1 MFCVRVFIWLDDRLA
16 LQEILDDVSSKFV
29 PPHVK
34 LFYCFGGLVLFSV
47 LVQVATGF
55 ALTFYYRPSVSD
67 ALASVRA
74 IMSDVHSGWLIR
86 SGHRWGASLMVCCIV
101 LHVCRVYLTG
111 GFKKPREVTWITGVA
126 LAVCTGGPSVGQA
139 TLTRFYSLH
148 TFVLPLVTLGLML
161 MHFLPAHPTIK
172 HNFTIAIR
180 VGSHWCMSEA
190 CWPVLA
196 LMLFTCGLLSIAS
209 DTTLP
214 PGTFWLSGGSAVEW
228 LAAQMD
234 SLTASQL
241 DSRSWLPVV
250 GGSFDVNVTAG
261 LALAVSHSYF
271 YAGVQTRSLGYLER
285 YVSPVAYLLPINLLE
300 DFSKPLSLSFRLLG
314 NILADE
320 LTIAVLSSLVAFIVP
335 VAVMCL
341 GIFTSAIQALVFVT
355 LAAYIGEG
363 EYPLRACKVDRIN
376 VPSLPRFGSRQ
387 GSPP

>member
-1 MFCVRVFIWLDDRLA
+1 
-16 LQEILDDVSSKFV
+16 
-29 PPHVK
+29 
-34 LFYCFGGLVLFSV
+34 
-47 LVQVATGF
+47 
-55 ALTFYYRPSVSD
+55 
-67 ALASVRA
+67 
-74 IMSDVHSGWLIR
+74 
-86 SGHRWGASLMVCCIV
+86 
-101 LHVCRVYLTG
+101 
-111 GFKKPREVTWITGVA
+111 
-126 LAVCTGGPSVGQA
+126 
-139 TLTRFYSLH
+139 
-148 TFVLPLVTLGLML
+148 
-161 MHFLPAHPTIK
+161 
-172 HNFTIAIR
+172 
-180 VGSHWCMSEA
+180 MSEA
-190 CWPVLA
+190 FPFGTVHLDTCWPVLA

-250 GGSFDVNVTAG
+250 GGSFVFIFGSNWAGALLPLELIRVPEAELHAPTADVNVTAG

-271 YAGVQTRSLGYLER
+271 YAGFQTRSLGYLER

-341 GIFTSAIQALVFVT
+341 GIFTSAIQALVFAT
-355 LAAYIGEG
+355 LAGAYICESTEVHAG
-363 EYPLRACKVDRIN
+363 A
-376 VPSLPRFGSRQ
+376 
-387 GSPP
+387 